1 MHRSTH
7 ADIERLVVHSPS
19 HDVRTGSGG
28 DTLSSVE
35 HPQSPWAEGRFAAAQ
50 TRSERLRQLTLRDV
64 LRGVQALVYLPLA
77 AVLLHRWGLQRTQR
91 RLSARAPATVRSHTA
106 AGSLDEV
113 RRLAWVVDG
122 TARRGPF
129 RANCLQRSL
138 VLWWFLLRRGIG
150 SEIRIGVRRRPGA
163 PSGSRQLDFH
173 AWVEFQGVVLNDRS
187 DVREHFATFDRAIAP
202 PDAHWR

>member
-19 HDVRTGSGG
+19 HDVRTGSGS

-35 HPQSPWAEGRFAAAQ
+35 HPQNPWAEGRFAAAR

-64 LRGVQALVYLPLA
+64 LRGAQALVYLPLA
-77 AVLLHRWGLQRTQR
+77 AVLLDRWGLQRAQR
-91 RLSARAPATVRSHTA
+91 RLFTRAPAPARSYA
-106 AGSLDEV
+106 AARSLDEV

-138 VLWWFLLRRGIG
+138 VLWWFLLRRGSE

-173 AWVEFQGVVLNDRS
+173 AWVESQGVVVNDRP
-187 DVREHFATFDRAIAP
+187 DVREVFATFDRAIAP
-202 PDAHWR
+202 PDADWR